1 MEKNRLFIIISAAVA
16 ILGTFL
22 PWYTTVFGV
31 ISISGIQNS
40 GWIVIVLS
48 IGSIVLSCLNNI
60 NTPLNKTFQ
69 LSSLLQVLFL
79 HWFHCS
85 QPSME
90 VSLPLS

>member
-22 PWYTTVFGV
+22 PWYTTPFGV

-48 IGSIVLSCLNNI
+48 IGSIVLACLNNI
-60 NTPLNKTFQ
+60 NTPLNKTFSTIIIVAGFIST
-69 LSSLLQVLFL
+69 L
-79 HWFHCS
+79 
-85 QPSME
+85 
-90 VSLPLS
+90 VSLFATFKGSEYS